1 MSKNWSASRSI
12 VLKSSLQAAFW
23 RYLLLKH
30 FRDRPSSL
38 PPSGLRGKWDAEKGE
53 EGKKRKRKGKTRRAT
68 TCSASARRTRATAA
82 HTCSHF
88 SRVTR
93 GWLVPTRF
101 RIMPT
106 QLGLLVNSQKMKSHA
121 GHGSE
126 NAYLHYRHYRIFTVP
141 LELWNYDTG
150 PPTYSDSAGEKV
162 SL

>member
-1 MSKNWSASRSI
+1 MLRRGSGSEEVESEVGPSASLSA
-12 VLKSSLQAAFW
+12 VKAA
-23 RYLLLKH
+23 
-30 FRDRPSSL
+30 
-38 PPSGLRGKWDAEKGE
+38 A
-53 EGKKRKRKGKTRRAT
+53 
-68 TCSASARRTRATAA
+68 AA

-121 GHGSE
+121 GHGLE